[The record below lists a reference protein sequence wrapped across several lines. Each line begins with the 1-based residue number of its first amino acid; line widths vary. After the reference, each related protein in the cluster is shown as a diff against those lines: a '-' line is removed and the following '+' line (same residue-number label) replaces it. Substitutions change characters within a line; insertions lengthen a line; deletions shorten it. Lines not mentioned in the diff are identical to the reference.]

1 MFRNWNL
8 HWMFFFFYF
17 FGRMIGV
24 GIVGGFTIINLWGN
38 VFLGLVFFSTYQPSF
53 GGKSFEKQPI
63 KQKYGLNQKYKL
75 SL

>member
-1 MFRNWNL
+1 M
-8 HWMFFFFYF
+8 
-17 FGRMIGV
+17 
-24 GIVGGFTIINLWGN
+24 GGFTILFINLWGN

>member
-1 MFRNWNL
+1 
-8 HWMFFFFYF
+8 MFFFFNF

-24 GIVGGFTIINLWGN
+24 GIVGGFTILFINLWGN
-38 VFLGLVFFSTYQPSF
+38 LFLGLVFFSTYQPSF